1 LAALFHDI
9 GKVIQRSDNK
19 KRNIKYQKLG
29 HEFIKE
35 HLSLFKTKNFD
46 LDLVADLV
54 KYHYE
59 SDDPELNLFNLP
71 YSAKRILAL
80 IIDLGDNYSSYERI
94 EREDAAEILKKP
106 LYSVCSKV
114 KFKVENQDNLPDSY
128 KQYKHKSYYLL
139 EPLNIVEDEKSNY
152 IPNFLPK
159 LYRKNTFGDY
169 ASKLMKLYKNL
180 YKEFLTDFKNLIE
193 RIETLNFESL
203 INIFFKNFWSV
214 PSTINKSV
222 PDISLFSHLKSTC
235 AISIIL
241 FELLKEYLKERDLWD
256 SFIENDGKEIKEDEF
271 KKIEKYLKEKSDPNF
286 LLLGLDFSGI
296 QRYIFSIAQPEKLQ
310 GVKGVSKRLRG
321 RSLFLSILGFAFSKY
336 IISGTNVTI
345 YNIIYDSGGNSYILL
360 PNTKNVK
367 NFLKE
372 FEKKVFYYLKRITS
386 GDLKLFC
393 SYIDFS
399 AKEFKKFSQV
409 IDNLNLKIREQKKK
423 IYGFLQ
429 ESPDLLEDLFSIEKN
444 DSAAHFNVCISCNRV
459 QCKNTDEWI
468 CEICKLQEELGT
480 ITIDL
485 KNIYYLFF
493 KDGVDNLILKN
504 NENKKSFLIKE
515 LNLLIILSKNDA
527 NKNELKEILS
537 NKNFISGYIEIINSL
552 DLTKSINSLEIFDT
566 FNVVYRFLG
575 KKMPKWTK
583 DHIETENGKEIRFF
597 KDTIVSLDYI
607 TKYGCQG
614 AKYLAALKMDVDN
627 LGAIFSLG
635 LGEDRSISRM
645 FQLSLMM
652 DLFFGYYIN
661 YLTSI
666 NSISNFYTEQHIREI
681 EENDLSDVFYL
692 LFSGGDDLFILG
704 PWDKIIYL
712 ARLINEKFSEFTG
725 NNPYFTL
732 SGGIFIVSNPKFPIY
747 FLSEQV
753 EKKLDQAKHFNKNN
767 EKDDKNKKQEWI
779 KNSICIFDDVLKWN
793 EGDLSFKNL
802 LEFSEYLYKLVKE
815 EEKEMEEEKEKI
827 ENKDK
832 KYKKITKSKIYALL
846 QLFQNYVAGDKINY
860 KYFPALVYILREYF
874 DPTKGD
880 PDKGNELIQKI
891 EKYKLKL
898 NIPIYIIALKWRKT

>member
-1 LAALFHDI
+1 MGLAALFHDI

-19 KRNIKYQKLG
+19 KRNIKHQKLS
-29 HEFIKE
+29 HKFIKE
-35 HLSLFKTKNFD
+35 YLSLIKNKDFD
-46 LDLVADLV
+46 LELVADLV
-54 KYHYE
+54 KYHHE

-71 YSAKRILAL
+71 FSAKRILAL

-94 EREDAAEILKKP
+94 EREDTAEILKEP
-106 LYSVCSKV
+106 LYSICSKV
-114 KFKVENQDNLPDSY
+114 KFKVENQDNLPDRY
-128 KQYKHKSYYLL
+128 KQYHHESYHLL
-139 EPLNIVEDEKSNY
+139 EPLNISDDERPNY

-159 LYRKNTFGDY
+159 LNREKAFGKY
-169 ASKLMKLYKNL
+169 AYNLMPLYDKL
-180 YKEFLTDFKNLIE
+180 YKEFLTEFENLIE
-193 RIETLNFESL
+193 KIETLNFESL
-203 INIFFKNFWSV
+203 INILLKYFWSV
-214 PSTINKSV
+214 PSAIYKSV

-241 FELLKEYLKERDLWD
+241 FELLKEYLRERDLWD

-271 KKIEKYLKEKSDPNF
+271 KKIEEYLRIKSDPKF
-286 LLLGLDFSGI
+286 LVLGLDFSGI

-310 GVKGVSKRLRG
+310 GVKGVSRRLRG

-336 IISGTNVTI
+336 IISKTNVTI

-360 PNTKNVK
+360 PNTKNVI
-367 NFLKE
+367 NALKE
-372 FEKKVFYYLKRITS
+372 FEKEVFYYLKRITS

-393 SYIDFS
+393 SYVDFS
-399 AKEFKKFSQV
+399 AKKFKEFSQV

-423 IYGFLQ
+423 IHEFLQ
-429 ESPDLLEDLFSIEKN
+429 ESPDLLEDLFSIDKN
-444 DSAAHFNVCISCNRV
+444 DSTAHFNVCISCNRV
-459 QCKNTDEWI
+459 QCKNTDKEI
-468 CEICKLQEELGT
+468 CEICELQEELGT
-480 ITIDL
+480 IAIDL
-485 KNIYYLFF
+485 KNICYLFF
-493 KDGVDNLILKN
+493 KDGIDNLKFKDD
-504 NENKKSFLIKE
+504 ENKKSFLIKE
-515 LNLLIILSKNDA
+515 LNLLIILSKN
-527 NKNELKEILS
+527 NVNENEFQEILS
-537 NKNFISGYIEIINSL
+537 SKNFTSGYIEIINSL
-552 DLTKSINSLEIFDT
+552 DLTKSMDPFEEFDT
-566 FNVVYRFLG
+566 FSVVYRFLG

-583 DHIETENGKEIRFF
+583 NHIEIENGKEILFL

-661 YLTSI
+661 HLTSI
-666 NSISNFYTEQHIREI
+666 NTISKSYTKQHIREI
-681 EENDLSDVFYL
+681 IEHDLSDVFYL

-712 ARLINEKFSEFTG
+712 ARTINKKFSEFTG

-753 EKKLDQAKHFNKNN
+753 EKKLHQAKHFNENN
-767 EKDDKNKKQEWI
+767 KKDDKNKKQEWI
-779 KNSICIFDDVLKWN
+779 KNKICIFDDVLKWD
-793 EGDLSFKNL
+793 EGELSFKNL
-802 LEFSEYLYKLVKE
+802 LDFSEYLYKLVE
-815 EEKEMEEEKEKI
+815 EEEKEKI
-827 ENKDK
+827 EKVVDKNKK
-832 KYKKITKSKIYALL
+832 HKKITKSKIYALL
-846 QLFQNYVAGDKINY
+846 QLYQNYVAGDKINF

-880 PDKGNELIQKI
+880 PDKGNELIQEI

-898 NIPIYIIALKWRKT
+898 NIPIYITSLKWRKT